1 MKGKTQSGFKFEIK
15 DEVMNDMEL
24 LEAVTETQS
33 GDDLKVMSAL
43 SLIITKL
50 LGKDKKKELYDH
62 VRTKD
67 GRVPIDALNKEVLD
81 IFSAKQEGKNS

>member
-24 LEAVTETQS
+24 LEAVAETQS